1 MKKYISEFFR
11 RGLLACGSGPVVL
24 AILYLILRHTDNIE
38 VLTVNQVC
46 IGIFSITLL
55 AFVVGGMNVIYQI
68 ERLPLMTAIFI
79 HGLVLYISYLLTYLI
94 NGWLETGLTSVL
106 AFSGIFIVGYLIIWI
121 VIYSVTKRSTN
132 KLNRFLK
139 ENRESGEN
147 I

>member
-68 ERLPLMTAIFI
+68 AVAVDDSNFYSRPGFI
-79 HGLVLYISYLLTYLI
+79 Y
-94 NGWLETGLTSVL
+94 
-106 AFSGIFIVGYLIIWI
+106 
-121 VIYSVTKRSTN
+121 
-132 KLNRFLK
+132 KLSSDL
-139 ENRESGEN
+139 SD
-147 I
+147 